1 MLTSNSLENGHV
13 LVQSFSEASL
23 LKMHQLNSNV
33 PLIRLL
39 DKGELAQ
46 QSEADL
52 QRIRSYAIGVGPEYS
67 DLNAQNTDS
76 FKRLR
81 FSRTSIYGE

>member
-1 MLTSNSLENGHV
+1 
-13 LVQSFSEASL
+13 
-23 LKMHQLNSNV
+23 MHQLNSNV

-67 DLNAQNTDS
+67 DLNAQIQ
-76 FKRLR
+76 L
-81 FSRTSIYGE
+81 I